1 MAEKG
6 YETRQIGLSMI
17 VPHMGKKVAQKTKQ
31 TAAEKA
37 KQNLRSVFLRRKAA
51 QAKAKAKGKA
61 KAKAKAKA
69 SPENSV
75 ELEEVAEPEEQW
87 EDSQGNTIFLHPPL
101 EPPENPS

>member
-37 KQNLRSVFLRRKAA
+37 NQKLRSVFLRRKAA

-69 SPENSV
+69 SPENDV
-75 ELEEVAEPEEQW
+75 ELEEDAEPKEKW
-87 EDSQGNTIFLHPPL
+87 EDSPGN
-101 EPPENPS
+101 NS

>member
-37 KQNLRSVFLRRKAA
+37 KQKLRNVFLRRKSA
-51 QAKAKAKGKA
+51 QAKAKAKAKGKA
-61 KAKAKAKA
+61 KAKA
-69 SPENSV
+69 SPENDV
-75 ELEEVAEPEEQW
+75 ELEEDAEPKEKW
-87 EDSQGNTIFLHPPL
+87 EDSPGN
-101 EPPENPS
+101 NS

>member
-37 KQNLRSVFLRRKAA
+37 KQKLRSVFLRRKAA
-51 QAKAKAKGKA
+51 QAKAKAQGKA

-69 SPENSV
+69 NASPENDV
-75 ELEEVAEPEEQW
+75 ELEEDAEPKEKW
-87 EDSQGNTIFLHPPL
+87 EDSPGN
-101 EPPENPS
+101 NS

>member
-6 YETRQIGLSMI
+6 YETRQISLSMI

-37 KQNLRSVFLRRKAA
+37 KQKLRSVFLRRKSA

-69 SPENSV
+69 SPENDV
-75 ELEEVAEPEEQW
+75 ELEEDAEPKEKW
-87 EDSQGNTIFLHPPL
+87 EDSPGN
-101 EPPENPS
+101 NS

>member
-37 KQNLRSVFLRRKAA
+37 KQKLRNVFLRRKSA

-69 SPENSV
+69 SPENDV
-75 ELEEVAEPEEQW
+75 ELEEDAEPKEKW
-87 EDSQGNTIFLHPPL
+87 EDSPGN
-101 EPPENPS
+101 NS